1 MNRKISEEDKKFIK
15 DNWYTMR
22 NLEMAKRFNVSVQ
35 AITNIGRKMGLQNK
49 REIIDELGIDVN
61 DLEEVKKYKDSWE
74 EKIETEGR
82 KKKLQLRYIK
92 EQIEKKNSLK
102 IRIKEERGSRI
113 LNGSIVQMT
122 DELVVLQIGKY
133 TESFKYVEFFT
144 GRAVIV

>member
-1 MNRKISEEDKKFIK
+1 
-15 DNWYTMR
+15 
-22 NLEMAKRFNVSVQ
+22 MAKKFNVSVQ

-61 DLEEVKKYKDSWE
+61 DLEEVKKYKESWE

-82 KKKLQLRYIK
+82 KKKLQLKYIK

-102 IRIKEERGSRI
+102 IKINEGRSSRI
-113 LNGSIVQMT
+113 LNGPIVQIT

-133 TESFKYVEFFT
+133 PESFKYVEFFT
-144 GRAVIV
+144 GREVIV